1 MQESRANSA
10 ACGRRGRVFVI
21 VRWSLAIASL
31 VLVVRQSGAGA
42 ESLSAAINGPNDSGI
57 CGVAAAPLSA
67 CKADADNN
75 LEVRANGCG
84 PSVYVDKRNA
94 GPFNTI
100 TIDAGATLC
109 FPDEPSTMT
118 VSTILVN
125 GLLQIGQKTHPI
137 GTNDPLKPPITLNFV
152 GSRPNGC
159 AAGTNCPGFS
169 KGIQVQAAGSL
180 QIYGL
185 KGVPPSGLNW
195 TYLLQPAGPP
205 KDYGQ
210 GTGVTVPV
218 GADGADTLRLVDD
231 VTQGT
236 GRWQTG
242 DWIAVGGTSFSPFD
256 TEIVRILS
264 IVSKPSD
271 NPTGSDITLAGGSRL
286 VHYHF
291 GSQAPEPAAT
301 YPSSAS
307 YNDGPLQ
314 NYGVDERAPVA
325 LLTRN
330 IKLTSTIANT
340 DPANLHWGGEMR
352 FLGGL
357 VGAPIFKEV
366 SIQGVE
372 IEKFGKDQLGSY
384 PIHFHI
390 DGDASKATTLVD
402 SNSIHHSYD
411 KCATVHSTRNLTIS
425 NTVCV
430 RAVGHL
436 FYEEIGDEQNITFA
450 NNLGIGAMSNSFDIN
465 GNSKFSRTTLIKD
478 YWWTGDNLASE
489 IDYDGFN
496 IPDLDATSNPTH
508 GSCTSFLANG
518 ALGGYVPPLAAGGC
532 PSASPVY
539 IEPASGFWVTNPGT
553 KLTGNI
559 IDGCQGVGVG
569 YWYVPPPLPSTNQY
583 LKVGTFRNNRVSAC
597 FDGLFG
603 EGAYSLSSSSLLH
616 PTVDGTS
623 ATRNL
628 LAQFDGLTA
637 SRIRDRGVWMRDQW
651 FVVNNGRFAT
661 SRDSASLLTAGGID
675 GATPGDWML
684 VENSVLE
691 GISQNNVDRFG
702 PCALPDTTFSGQTAM
717 TGCIDVT
724 PTQTGTPHSG
734 EEIGKGYP
742 DPNWNTFGYLI
753 YDGPARLIH
762 DRFVNFKKSPALTN
776 ADAAALTAWAKA
788 HFLTDIDG
796 NKKPWVY
803 EGDAAFGWF
812 QSNQSSYPTLA
823 NSSQLSFVNTDLRHQ
838 IYTELVNLGKDPS
851 NPSSGFG
858 DGDKNTA
865 VIDLDGTLAGFD
877 AADAANNVSQRFDG
891 AHPISLNGLIINAS
905 SNSVDE
911 CLAEGAQD
919 TVLENRPTAL
929 MSPSSMATLE
939 VQMLYPP
946 CNGSQYPG
954 CTAKPIA
961 PPGLQKQAITFTKDA
976 EDSAFV
982 PAHDAMTLTSR
993 NALGVWEPKVT
1004 SGLSYTVTTAI
1015 DTADKGNA
1023 AGIAKVLELGVVDA
1037 YKPNISSMNPFYVR
1051 IGLCYASAN
1060 GKPANKSA
1068 FTIARGYHSYG
1079 GGTVG
1084 AGPDDLELRAYY
1096 NKLSNLYVDSSG
1108 NHQVCDNL
1116 VGNTLLPGGV
1126 PINLQCPS
1134 NPVPGTC
1141 PFNWPGVGNTLGCP
1155 ANGITLASAGCP
1167 TGTTMVTDNRGQAA
1181 CLYPTD
1187 TLVSAD
1193 SLSDITNSDGTY
1205 NKSPDESGRT
1215 GLDKFYYDAST
1226 GWLFLYVAQ
1235 QNLNAEGPSPLANC
1249 KDQATP
1255 DPSCPNNANGET
1267 YYVCPPEGCR
1277 GYVITVTDPDYSP
1290 GPSTCPDPYA
1300 AGLGAPEPPALY
1312 HLTLTGTNGMTSVVR
1327 NPIAGAFPHYAA
1339 SSATAPVCQ

>member
-1 MQESRANSA
+1 MAITSVLIAIGDSG
-10 ACGRRGRVFVI
+10 GRDAQGFV
-21 VRWSLAIASL
+21 
-31 VLVVRQSGAGA
+31 
-42 ESLSAAINGPNDSGI
+42 NGPDELGPEGPGI
-57 CGVAAAPLSA
+57 CGSAIPLSSSV
-67 CKADADNN
+67 CKKDRDDN
-75 LEVRANGCG
+75 LEIGTNGCG
-84 PSVYVDKRNA
+84 PSVYVDKSHP
-94 GPFNTI
+94 GMFNTI
-100 TIDAGATLC
+100 TIDSGATLC
-109 FPDEPSTMT
+109 FPDQTSTMDIG
-118 VSTILVN
+118 TILVK

-137 GTNDPLKPPITLNFV
+137 GTTDPNTLVTLDFV
-152 GSRPNGC
+152 GKRPC
-159 AAGTNCPGFS
+159 EAGTTCAGFS
-169 KGIQVQAAGSL
+169 KGIQVQASGSL
-180 QIYGL
+180 EIYGL
-185 KGVPPSGLNW
+185 KGVPPNGLNW
-195 TYLLQPAGPP
+195 TYLSQPAGPP
-205 KDYGQ
+205 EDYGQ
-210 GTGVTVPV
+210 GKGVKVPV
-218 GADGADTLRLVDD
+218 ASDGADTLRLADD
-231 VTQGT
+231 VTQGS

-264 IVSKPSD
+264 ITSKPPD
-271 NPTGSDITLAGGSRL
+271 NPTGSDIIIRAEMRL
-286 VHYHF
+286 KHYHF
-291 GSQAPEPAAT
+291 GSAAPEPAAT

-307 YNDGPLQ
+307 YSDGAAQ

-330 IKLTSTIANT
+330 IKLSATIAGT

-352 FLGGL
+352 FLASAGPPPKPF
-357 VGAPIFKEV
+357 AEV
-366 SIQGVE
+366 SVQGVE
-372 IEKFGKDQLGSY
+372 LAKFGKDQLGSY
-384 PIHFHI
+384 PIHFHE
-390 DGDASKATTLVD
+390 DGDISKAITLID
-402 SNSIHHSYD
+402 SNSIHHSYN
-411 KCATVHSTRNLTIS
+411 KCVTVHSTQNLKIS

-436 FYEEIGDEQNITFA
+436 FYEEIGDEKNITFA

-465 GNSKFSRTTLIKD
+465 GDSKSSRAKLIKD
-478 YWWTGDNLASE
+478 YWWTGDNLTTE
-489 IDYDGFN
+489 ISYDGFN
-496 IPDLDATSNPTH
+496 VSDLDATSNPTH
-508 GSCTSFLANG
+508 GSCTTFLANG
-518 ALGGYVPPLAAGGC
+518 ALGGYVPPLPAGGC
-532 PSASPVY
+532 PPAQPVY
-539 IEPASGFWVTNPGT
+539 IEPASGFWITNPGT
-553 KLTGNI
+553 NLTGNI

-569 YWYVPPPLPSTNQY
+569 YWYVPPPLPSNNQF

-603 EGAYSLSSSSLLH
+603 EGAYSESSSSLLH

-623 ATRNL
+623 STRNL
-628 LAQFDGLTA
+628 LVEFDGLTA

-702 PCALPDTTFSGQTAM
+702 PCPLPDTTFPGQTPM
-717 TGCIDVT
+717 TGCIDIT
-724 PTQTGTPHSG
+724 PTLTGTPHSG

-742 DPNWNTFGYLI
+742 DPNWNTFGYMI

-762 DRFVNFKKSPALTN
+762 DRFVNFKQSPALTN
-776 ADAAALTAWAKA
+776 TDAGALQKWAAA
-788 HFLTDIDG
+788 HSLTDIDG

-812 QSNQSSYPTLA
+812 QSNQSSYPTAA
-823 NSSQLSFVNTDLRHQ
+823 NTSQLTFANTDLRHQ

-858 DGDKNTA
+858 DGDKNTT
-865 VIDLDGTLAGFD
+865 VVDLDGTLAGFD
-877 AADAANNVSQRFDG
+877 AADADNNVSKRFDG
-891 AHPISLNGLIINAS
+891 AHPISLNGLIVNAS

-911 CLAEGAQD
+911 CLSTGAQD
-919 TVLENRPTAL
+919 AVLENRPTAL

-939 VQMLYPP
+939 LQMLYPP
-946 CNGSQYPG
+946 CNGSAYPG
-954 CTAKPIA
+954 CTASPPA

-976 EDSAFV
+976 LDFGTHGS
-982 PAHDAMTLTSR
+982 MTLTSR

-1004 SGLSYTVTTAI
+1004 SGLSYTVTAAI

-1023 AGIAKVLELGVVDA
+1023 AGIAKVLELGVVDT
-1037 YKPNISSMNPFYVR
+1037 YKPDISPANPFYVR
-1051 IGLCYASAN
+1051 IGICYASAN
-1060 GKPANKSA
+1060 GKPANASA

-1079 GGTVG
+1079 GGTIG

-1096 NKLSNLYVDSSG
+1096 NKLSNLYVDTSG

-1116 VGNTLLPGGV
+1116 VGNTLLPVGV

-1155 ANGITLASAGCP
+1155 ANGITLNSGTCP
-1167 TGTTMVTDNRGQAA
+1167 TGTTAVTDNRGRTA

-1187 TLVSAD
+1187 TLGSAG
-1193 SLSDITNSDGTY
+1193 SLSEITNPGGTY
-1205 NKSPDESGRT
+1205 NSTPDNNGRT
-1215 GLDKFYYDAST
+1215 GLDKYYYDSGT

-1235 QNLNAEGPSPLANC
+1235 QHPNSLGPSPLANC

-1267 YYVCPPEGCR
+1267 YYVCPPEGCKD
-1277 GYVITVTDPDYSP
+1277 YVITVTDPNYSP
-1290 GPSTCPDPYA
+1290 GASTCSDPYA
-1300 AGLGAPEPPALY
+1300 AGFGAPEPPPLY
-1312 HLTLTGTNGMTSVVR
+1312 HLNLTGTSTSVER

-1339 SSATAPVCQ
+1339 SAGTPPVCQ